1 MKILNF
7 GSCNIDYVYALPH
20 IVGEGETEAATGL
33 SLFPGGKGL
42 NQSVALARAGATVFH
57 AGCIGQ
63 EGTMLRDLLA
73 KSGADVS
80 YLKTV
85 DEKNGHAIIQ
95 VSERGENSILLFPGA
110 NETVTEA
117 QIREVLND
125 FEKGDMLVLQN
136 EISHVDTLVKEGYAR
151 GMQIVL
157 NPSPYNE
164 KLKNIDLG
172 MLSYLLLNE
181 VEMGQITG
189 CDDPAC
195 GLAILAERYPTLQV
209 VLTLGG
215 DGCLYRQGDRV
226 LRQSAFTVAVQ
237 DTTAA
242 GDTFTGYFV
251 ASLAR
256 GESVEKALLTA
267 SAAAAI
273 SVSRKGAAPSI
284 PTFDE
289 VQRFLKEN

>member
-117 QIREVLND
+117 QIREVLD
-125 FEKGDMLVLQN
+125 AFEAGDMLVLQN

-189 CDDPAC
+189 CDDPAR
-195 GLAILAERYPTLQV
+195 GLEMLAAQYPRLQV
-209 VLTLGG
+209 VLTLGKA
-215 DGCLYRQGDRV
+215 GCLYRQGDRV

-251 ASLAR
+251 AALAR

>member
-1 MKILNF
+1 
-7 GSCNIDYVYALPH
+7 
-20 IVGEGETEAATGL
+20 
-33 SLFPGGKGL
+33 
-42 NQSVALARAGATVFH
+42 
-57 AGCIGQ
+57 
-63 EGTMLRDLLA
+63 MLRDLLA

-85 DEKNGHAIIQ
+85 EGKNGHAIIQ
-95 VSERGENSILLFPGA
+95 VSDRGENAILLYPGS
-110 NETVTEA
+110 NESVTEA

-189 CDDPAC
+189 CDDPAR
-195 GLAILAERYPTLQV
+195 GLAMLAAQYPELRV
-209 VLTLGG
+209 VLTLGRE
-215 DGCLYRQGDRV
+215 GCLYQKGDRV
-226 LRQSAFTVAVQ
+226 LRQSAFTVAVK